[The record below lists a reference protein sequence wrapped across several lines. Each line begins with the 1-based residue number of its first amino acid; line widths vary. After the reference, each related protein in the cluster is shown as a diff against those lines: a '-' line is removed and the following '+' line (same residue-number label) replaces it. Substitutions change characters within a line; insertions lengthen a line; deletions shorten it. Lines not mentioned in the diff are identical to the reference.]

1 MISTILTEILGLIS
15 GHLDASVA
23 HLGRKIWLIA
33 LGTAL
38 AIGSV
43 FVMFIG
49 VGFLGFALYHNLQI
63 AVGSPLAALIVG
75 GFFIL
80 ISLILL
86 LISKNMI
93 KKK

>member
-1 MISTILTEILGLIS
+1 MIRLITEILGLIL
-15 GHLDASVA
+15 GQLDMGFSQ
-23 HLGRKIWLIA
+23 LGRKIWLIVFGA
-33 LGTAL
+33 AL
-38 AIGSV
+38 AAGAV

-49 VGFLGFALYHNLQI
+49 VGFLGFALYHNL
-63 AVGSPLAALIVG
+63 ASSVGAALAALIVG

-80 ISLILL
+80 TSLILL